1 MNINFNSIKTTVA
14 TTTVVVLLGSCTRGM
29 NFYDEQAYFKNQA
42 QLYAQSWVEKFGA
55 IDPEQDWSMASQVT
69 ASISATASGNGAKAM
84 LYSDNPFTTE
94 ASLLAELKLSKAT
107 TITFDAPKGLTQLY
121 AIINDGTYNV
131 SQGFYNI
138 NNSRVDITG
147 SPVAKAK
154 AALRTRSGSCPV
166 TIGNQIDL
174 GSYKGPVY
182 HDAVY
187 ETSWD
192 GKTYVKW
199 GNNGTIAY
207 YVKMENGKYYISTD
221 NSTWS
226 VGTFDNPWYNELYY
240 NGQQTGIVAETDGS
254 GLLGVGNDT
263 DTWNTTK
270 YIAKHKVSDAWTET
284 FPYCTM
290 YELNG
295 VESSEGQS
303 WKQGVGYEMYGPGK
317 FFGEYVKYWTGDKPR
332 LPGYDINKIEK
343 GASITTTS
351 QGPLTLSYVYGATQI
366 VNAFGYFYWV
376 DGQDKSKAPR
386 YVLIK
391 DARPDANIHKGS
403 WTGATVGN
411 MDLAVWSNYEAIKND
426 KDREPYDYEIIQGNT
441 PMQKYVNAYNQLFVG
456 TDYKMAYFGKDY
468 DQSATYDFPANVH
481 VEFFIINTGSASNPD
496 YKTNLGNF
504 NYGDPELNKEMMHY
518 SMRMGYNPSYG
529 AVKGATWIHNDVQYI
544 GFEDGGYDEDL
555 NDIVFVLDGNVDKTD
570 IIEVPSEEPVVEP
583 TSWIIACE
591 DLGSTDDY
599 DFNDIVF
606 SVSHQPGETKA
617 LIQPLA
623 AGGIYEAHILYNNLD
638 LGEIHQLLGQEA
650 DEEGNY
656 PMINTG
662 SGPTGYASPI
672 EITVPSDFTMSNSMG
687 GLNIRVT
694 GKEGTMRI
702 WGTEKGTAP
711 QMLLL
716 EGNWK
721 WPKERKPIQE
731 AYKDFPKWNSN
742 SNSTEWA
749 KHPSSGSLW

>member
-1 MNINFNSIKTTVA
+1 MMAAASAVII
-14 TTTVVVLLGSCTRGM
+14 LGSCMRGE
-29 NFYDEQAYFKNQA
+29 NVYDDQAYYKNQA

-121 AIINDGTYNV
+121 TIINDGTYNV

-138 NNSRVDITG
+138 NNGRVDITG

-174 GSYKGPVY
+174 GYYKDSVY
-182 HDAVY
+182 HKAEY
-187 ETSWD
+187 SYAWD
-192 GKTYVKW
+192 GKTYESWDNGTLRFYIKIENGEYYKADNGNDWTICSFDDQWNPNSLYCNGINLGIQATEDRTSIQWMSGDNDKW
-199 GNNGTIAY
+199 GTN
-207 YVKMENGKYYISTD
+207 KY
-221 NSTWS
+221 
-226 VGTFDNPWYNELYY
+226 FK
-240 NGQQTGIVAETDGS
+240 ET
-254 GLLGVGNDT
+254 LI
-263 DTWNTTK
+263 K
-270 YIAKHKVSDAWTET
+270 DAWTET

-317 FFGEYVKYWTGDKPR
+317 FFGEYVKYWTGDKPS

-411 MDLAVWSNYEAIKND
+411 MELAVWSNYEAIKND

-481 VEFFIINTGSASNPD
+481 VEFFIINTGSASNPN

-518 SMRMGYNPSYG
+518 SMRMEYNPNYG

-544 GFEDGGYDEDL
+544 GFEDGGNDEDL

-638 LGEIHQLLGQEA
+638 LGEIHQLLGHEA

-702 WGTEKGTAP
+702 WGTETGTAP

>member
-1 MNINFNSIKTTVA
+1 MCSYFINIKTMMAAASAVII
-14 TTTVVVLLGSCTRGM
+14 LGSCMRGE
-29 NFYDEQAYFKNQA
+29 NVYDDQAYYKNQA

-55 IDPEQDWSMASQVT
+55 IDPEQNWSMASQVT

-138 NNSRVDITG
+138 NNGRVDITG

-174 GSYKGPVY
+174 GSYKDPVY

-192 GKTYVKW
+192 GKTYVRW
-199 GNNGTIAY
+199 GNNSTIAY

-254 GLLGVGNDT
+254 GLLSVGNDT
-263 DTWNTTK
+263 DTWGTTK

-606 SVSHQPGETKA
+606 SVTHNAGETTA
-617 LIQPLA
+617 TIRPLA
-623 AGGIYEAHILYNNLD
+623 AGGVLEAHIYYYETD
-638 LGEIHQLLGQEA
+638 LGEIHELLGQTKKE
-650 DEEGNY
+650 DGTY

-662 SGPTGYASPI
+662 AGPTGTASPI
-672 EITVPSDFTMSNSMG
+672 TITVPADFTLSQGMG
-687 GLNIRVT
+687 NLGIQVVD
-694 GKEGTMRI
+694 KESTVRI
-702 WGTEKGTAP
+702 WGAQTGTAP

-721 WPKERKPIQE
+721 WPKERVSIQT
-731 AYKDFPKWNSN
+731 AYSHFPNWNSDAN
-742 SNSTEWA
+742 NTEWT
-749 KHPSSGSLW
+749 KTPSSGSLW

>member
-138 NNSRVDITG
+138 NNGRVDITG

-174 GSYKGPVY
+174 GSYKDPVY
-182 HDAVY
+182 HKAEY
-187 ETSWD
+187 SNEWD
-192 GKTYVKW
+192 GKTYILNAATLYK
-199 GNNGTIAY
+199 
-207 YVKMENGKYYISTD
+207 KENGKCYKKIGNEWIEIVWGTDLYPYVNGEIDNTLLYSSAGSWDSSLGEFFESGNQYY
-221 NSTWS
+221 
-226 VGTFDNPWYNELYY
+226 GM
-240 NGQQTGIVAETDGS
+240 Q
-254 GLLGVGNDT
+254 
-263 DTWNTTK
+263 K
-270 YIAKHKVSDAWTET
+270 YITQILIKDEWTET

-317 FFGEYVKYWTGDKPR
+317 FFGEYVKYWTGDKPS
-332 LPGYDINKIEK
+332 LPGYNINKIEK

-411 MDLAVWSNYEAIKND
+411 MELAVWSNYEAIKND

-481 VEFFIINTGSASNPD
+481 VEFFIINTGSASNPN

-518 SMRMGYNPSYG
+518 SMRMEYNPNYG

-638 LGEIHQLLGQEA
+638 LGEIHQLLGHES